1 MDGAAH
7 GRNTDGRAHVGQQ
20 VVIAAAARHGDRAK
34 ADTLNHYL
42 AIAGE
47 ASGIDQAF
55 ATVKGGARF
64 EGARA
69 YYAKRLFEMEEL
81 GLNPRRFHFAA
92 GFGRELEYYTGF
104 TFQIE
109 VDTPHGP
116 VAVAGGG
123 RYDNLLSD
131 MGSPVS
137 VPAVG
142 CAIHTDRLKAVLA

>member
-1 MDGAAH
+1 MP
-7 GRNTDGRAHVGQQ
+7 
-20 VVIAAAARHGDRAK
+20 
-34 ADTLNHYL
+34 
-42 AIAGE
+42 
-47 ASGIDQAF
+47 AF
-55 ATVKGGARF
+55 ATVKGGPRF
-64 EGARA
+64 TGARELLC
-69 YYAKRLFEMEEL
+69 KRLFEMEEL

-109 VDTPHGP
+109 ADTPHGP
-116 VAVAGGG
+116 VSVAGGG

-131 MGSPVS
+131 MGSPVK

>member
-1 MDGAAH
+1 MASTRAA
-7 GRNTDGRAHVGQQ
+7 
-20 VVIAAAARHGDRAK
+20 
-34 ADTLNHYL
+34 
-42 AIAGE
+42 
-47 ASGIDQAF
+47 S
-55 ATVKGGARF
+55 RF
-64 EGARA
+64 T
-69 YYAKRLFEMEEL
+69 
-81 GLNPRRFHFAA
+81 A

-109 VDTPHGP
+109 ADTAHGP

-131 MGSPVS
+131 MGSPVP